1 MTGPK
6 LNEKSYVA
14 GERSGTKAT
23 AKYVRT
29 SASKIRAVLD
39 LVRGLDVKSADQ
51 VLQLTERHTAIPVRK
66 LLASAV
72 ANAVNNDNQDADEL
86 YVIACFADEGPT
98 LKRFKPR
105 ARGRASRILK
115 RTCHVTIIVAR
126 MSDDRIAIIRARA
139 DRQGAGSGRPATTSR
154 RDRVA
159 RSRAKDG
166 AVDESTE
173 QIADEVVEEASS
185 DAASVAIWDGSVDA
199 TEDGEAPEGYDIKG
213 NAQSML
219 FHTSDSRYYKATK
232 AEVWFDTE
240 ESAVAAGFSKPGAT
254 ADDTE
259 EAAEA
264 EAAPAANQASDTAAD
279 EAEEN

>member
-86 YVIACFADEGPT
+86 YIIACFADEGPT

-126 MSDDRIAIIRARA
+126 MSDERIAIIQARA
-139 DRQGAGSGRPATTSR
+139 ERQGAGSGRPAATSR

-159 RSRAKDG
+159 RSRAKDDSG
-166 AVDESTE
+166 EESAGHTVD
-173 QIADEVVEEASS
+173 DVVEETSS
-185 DAASVAIWDGSVDA
+185 DAVSAAIWEGSVDA
-199 TEDGEAPEGYDIKG
+199 TDDGEAPEGYEIKG

-219 FHTSDSRYYKATK
+219 FHTPDSRYYKATK

-254 ADDTE
+254 AADTE

-264 EAAPAANQASDTAAD
+264 EADNASNTAAN

>member
-1 MTGPK
+1 MNGPK
-6 LNEKSYVA
+6 LNERSYVK

-51 VLQLTERHTAIPVRK
+51 ILQLTERHTAIPVRK

-115 RTCHVTIIVAR
+115 RTCHITIIVAR
-126 MSDDRIAIIRARA
+126 MSDDRISIIQARA
-139 DRQGAGSGRPATTSR
+139 ERQGAGSGRPAATNR

-159 RSRAKDG
+159 RSKQQADTNETD
-166 AVDESTE
+166 A
-173 QIADEVVEEASS
+173 ADEYASG
-185 DAASVAIWDGSVDA
+185 DADS
-199 TEDGEAPEGYDIKG
+199 DGEANAVDASPHGEGSHAPLDDDGMPDGYEIKG
-213 NAQSML
+213 NVQSML
-219 FHTSDSRYYKATK
+219 LHTPDSPYYNATK

-240 ESAVAAGFSKPGAT
+240 ESAVAAGFSKPGAGT
-254 ADDTE
+254 EDTE
-259 EAAEA
+259 EAADA
-264 EAAPAANQASDTAAD
+264 ETSETAAD